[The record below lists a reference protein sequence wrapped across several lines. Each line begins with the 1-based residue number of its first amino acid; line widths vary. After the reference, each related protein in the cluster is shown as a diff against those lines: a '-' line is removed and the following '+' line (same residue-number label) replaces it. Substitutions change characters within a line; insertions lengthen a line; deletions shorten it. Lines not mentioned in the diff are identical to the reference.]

1 MKKCYICVLATAFL
15 FGTMEVAAK
24 YTGGA
29 FNSIQLTF
37 LRFLIG
43 GLMLLPFAISDL
55 KKRGHSLT
63 AGDLGYL
70 LFLGVIS
77 ISISM
82 TLLQVSMIGI
92 NANLA
97 AIIICTNP
105 LFTMIF
111 AHFVADDPFTKRKA
125 VVLLLMLIGLVIVA
139 NPAEVLSGGIDPLY
153 LGCAVV
159 AAVTFGLYTAYGKR
173 RIASIGGMAQN
184 AFSFLFGCAVLLPV
198 MLIADIPIFGG
209 ISAQTLPV
217 LLYLGIFVTGL
228 GYYFYM
234 KAIELGGPSVASIAF
249 FLKPVIAPI
258 LAFIVLGEP
267 ITANLIA
274 GVLFILAGSYV
285 NMAPGL
291 KAVKAAK

>member
-1 MKKCYICVLATAFL
+1 
-15 FGTMEVAAK
+15 MEVAAK

-55 KKRGHSLT
+55 KKRRHSLT
-63 AGDLGYL
+63 AGDHGYL

>member
-1 MKKCYICVLATAFL
+1 
-15 FGTMEVAAK
+15 MEVAAK

-234 KAIELGGPSVASIAF
+234 KAIELGGLSVASIAF

-267 ITANLIA
+267 ITANLIV

>member
-1 MKKCYICVLATAFL
+1 
-15 FGTMEVAAK
+15 MEVAAK

-267 ITANLIA
+267 ITANLIVC
-274 GVLFILAGSYV
+274 VLFILAGSYV

>member
-1 MKKCYICVLATAFL
+1 
-15 FGTMEVAAK
+15 MEVAAK

-198 MLIADIPIFGG
+198 MLIADIPISGG

>member
-1 MKKCYICVLATAFL
+1 
-15 FGTMEVAAK
+15 MEVAAK

-234 KAIELGGPSVASIAF
+234 KPIELGGPSVASIAF

>member
-1 MKKCYICVLATAFL
+1 
-15 FGTMEVAAK
+15 MEVAAK

>member
-1 MKKCYICVLATAFL
+1 
-15 FGTMEVAAK
+15 MEVAAK

-234 KAIELGGPSVASIAF
+234 KAIELGWPSVASIAF

-267 ITANLIA
+267 ITANLIV

>member
-1 MKKCYICVLATAFL
+1 
-15 FGTMEVAAK
+15 MEVAAK

-184 AFSFLFGCAVLLPV
+184 AFSFLFGCAVLLLV

>member
-1 MKKCYICVLATAFL
+1 
-15 FGTMEVAAK
+15 MEVAAK

-159 AAVTFGLYTAYGKR
+159 AAGTFRLYTGFRKR
-173 RIASIGGMAQN
+173 RLGSIGGMAQN

-267 ITANLIA
+267 ITANLIV

>member
-1 MKKCYICVLATAFL
+1 
-15 FGTMEVAAK
+15 MEVAAK

-291 KAVKAAK
+291 KAVEAAK

>member
-1 MKKCYICVLATAFL
+1 
-15 FGTMEVAAK
+15 MEVAAK

-209 ISAQTLPV
+209 ISVQTLPV

-267 ITANLIA
+267 ITANLIV

-291 KAVKAAK
+291 KAVKAAE

>member
-1 MKKCYICVLATAFL
+1 
-15 FGTMEVAAK
+15 MEVAAK

-267 ITANLIA
+267 ITANLIV

-291 KAVKAAK
+291 KAVKAAE

>member
-1 MKKCYICVLATAFL
+1 
-15 FGTMEVAAK
+15 MEVAAK

-198 MLIADIPIFGG
+198 MLIADVPIFGG

>member
-1 MKKCYICVLATAFL
+1 
-15 FGTMEVAAK
+15 MEVAAK

-43 GLMLLPFAISDL
+43 GIMLLPFAISDL

-267 ITANLIA
+267 ITANLIV

>member
-1 MKKCYICVLATAFL
+1 
-15 FGTMEVAAK
+15 MEVAAK

-153 LGCAVV
+153 LACAVV

-267 ITANLIA
+267 ITANLIV

>member
-1 MKKCYICVLATAFL
+1 
-15 FGTMEVAAK
+15 MEVAAK

-55 KKRGHSLT
+55 KKRGRSLT

-198 MLIADIPIFGG
+198 MLIAHIPIFGG

>member
-1 MKKCYICVLATAFL
+1 
-15 FGTMEVAAK
+15 MEVAAK

-55 KKRGHSLT
+55 KKRRHSLT

-267 ITANLIA
+267 ITANLIV

>member
-1 MKKCYICVLATAFL
+1 
-15 FGTMEVAAK
+15 MEVAAK

-97 AIIICTNP
+97 AIIICTHP

>member
-1 MKKCYICVLATAFL
+1 
-15 FGTMEVAAK
+15 MEVAAK

-267 ITANLIA
+267 ITANLIV